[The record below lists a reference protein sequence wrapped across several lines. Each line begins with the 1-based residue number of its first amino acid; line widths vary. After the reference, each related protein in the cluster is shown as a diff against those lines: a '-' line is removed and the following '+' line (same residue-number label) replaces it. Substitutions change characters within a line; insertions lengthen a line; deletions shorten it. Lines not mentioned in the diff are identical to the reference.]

1 MLHHIIVKWING
13 VDKNDTVNRVRE
25 MYATATDIDGVN
37 DVFVKQNITPRDNR
51 YDLMIVLDIDDD
63 KLVIWDESELHKRWK
78 TDFGKLIEKKCIF
91 DCDSD

>member
-1 MLHHIIVKWING
+1 MLHHIIVKWIND

-25 MYATATDIDGVN
+25 MYATATGIDGVN
-37 DVFVKQNITPRDNR
+37 EVFIKQNITPRDNR

-91 DCDSD
+91 DCGND